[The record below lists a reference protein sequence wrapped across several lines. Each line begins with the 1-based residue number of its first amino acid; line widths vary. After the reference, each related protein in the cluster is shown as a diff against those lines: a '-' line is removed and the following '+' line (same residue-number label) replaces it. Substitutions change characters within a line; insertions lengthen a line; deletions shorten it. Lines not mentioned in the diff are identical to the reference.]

1 MASLF
6 QHLRVLLWKNW
17 LSVKRQPLWSL
28 TLVTWPAITFIL
40 VAIIRLSF
48 PPEAQPNCYLAPRNL
63 PSAGFFPFLQTVLC
77 NSDAVCK
84 ATPYTPED
92 LLPKLNGLSPIRRK
106 RRRSVN
112 VERGGHLS
120 PQSADATKSRNGSLE
135 LMDAIASLKS
145 STENMSPS
153 SHNRTHLFR
162 NILSRG
168 EMPTHQSTVANL
180 KSGICE
186 VLSAYASSQKPLWEA
201 LGANVYQTF
210 CFTELSL
217 LESFFQEFRSRI
229 VKLQEDP
236 QYQVTFVRETVS
248 FLSLLSELQNET
260 SVWRLLLLAPD
271 ITRDVIRVK
280 GMVAALRETSRTFI
294 DPERDFLSDASES
307 GLQALKDM
315 ITRLLHSLNCTEPD
329 ENSSE
334 ITALCELSRHW
345 NSHHPS
351 LVQMK
356 EMVSKIISPD
366 SATAD
371 FKMGNLSKD
380 LETIRKSLDLFKD
393 FQEGS
398 STAELKNLKPLN
410 LFDNKT
416 ILRLTDILS
425 LQMRDDQHHKRR
437 DLTSL
442 LQQTAFNT
450 SSIFQLMTP
459 LKEIQNIYD
468 LTRNILDLVF
478 LSKTDFKATKLW
490 QTLKMITSHK
500 FIYMPEKVR
509 RYLTALQELPSLF
522 ANSLLKPTTMENFPE
537 KVLALQKIYDIVANV
552 NASHNY
558 LLISSLTNLMQK
570 IQNSINAYQWN
581 EFNTYWQISEK
592 LRSAKWNDTDIIAYG
607 QVLDILHKNLYIH
620 RNGSGLLFNKVLEQ
634 LTAFANHLL
643 EDYSGDNVGGANIS
657 VVLDTIVKTLH
668 VLEDL
673 EEKYISAF
681 ITTNPL
687 MNADAHNETIQRLIE
702 IFREGVDILSDPR
715 LLEASVIKRMDNLFR
730 FSRLSDLQD
739 FPRTPVRPDAS
750 LVEGKVLEL
759 WYFTLSPFVRED
771 SLDNGRL
778 LNCTVK
784 DFHHIAIEVLFR
796 NTTFSEA
803 VAESDC
809 RFLFTSTDT
818 VVNNQTLTEVFQL
831 LLRNLK
837 SLPTLAVLQKSKY
850 FPDEF
855 QCFVKSLE
863 LSSRFLSQLDTF
875 LNYQNPWI
883 QKMHK
888 SLTSISSKLSQSN
901 LTCQIPLFGKMAVIN
916 ESSAFHILVPFV
928 TNYTE
933 TYSQRLSASQS
944 TQERVLA
951 SFMSLLNE
959 PDRNAS
965 IARII
970 ENMGGAVSHPQWK
983 NLSAVL
989 SKVAK
994 VLNTTQNVTD
1004 VHLLEIIR
1012 EALILVSTALSPN
1025 WAETY
1030 PFFEILNWGMNAS
1043 NFEDMLES
1051 LKWFSVTSKT
1061 DYRTYLEKYFHT
1073 WSPYVD
1079 VLAQSLFRLSPQW
1092 KDTKKGLYLT
1102 KLIWNNLFLNETGF
1116 NLAGIWETV
1125 KKVVSHAISLFSV
1138 DPRHDLRSTQ
1148 EASLHISNFLRKSIA
1163 TKNILWQILS
1173 VPNAYNV
1180 TANVRMNKNYP
1191 FVVHLSEIMQR
1202 IQNTTKKPWWD
1213 ELRNLEHK
1221 LLRSLK
1227 PNSSNPDAYRH
1238 FSKILRKHLITQYNV
1253 SGLHFSLDLFTSL
1266 LWKGAEE
1273 NLQNNSISEALNTVL
1288 RSLSFEENSEH
1299 QFDISQLEALV
1310 NESNKNLQRIADTL
1324 KRGMIILSDS
1334 RLEEATHKERIA
1346 ALYTFSR
1353 FLFPREFNQSLLGQ
1367 GASSE
1372 AKIMDIL
1379 HLSLSP
1385 FLDMRSRSGKPQNCS
1400 AQHVIHSILQI
1411 LRKNAILHESFKQSD
1426 CEILFTS
1433 RDFENRTKPNQT
1445 LTELFRLTI
1454 RNLKLSPESA
1464 KLYQNED
1471 ISSTLL
1477 CIIRS
1482 LQFSSGMLSK
1492 MDILFNFKNPWI
1504 QQTSRSLAAISNAL
1518 PTNNS
1523 TCLIPILDGTD
1534 DAVNYYPL
1542 NMVSSFLIR
1551 ALLAHGTDIHA
1562 RDFTDWLVGWN
1573 NMSEFLSALEDNVH
1587 QYSAMNEAL
1596 EMAKDVPSRF
1606 GVDSLSQIWN
1616 LVSKWNLTE
1625 MEDARHGLKWMERV
1639 LVRNESSPILV
1650 SSIYVLQKA
1659 MLSDLL
1665 EKLKRDQD
1673 PNFHANKP
1681 NMEYVFK
1688 HIAYRF
1694 ATVTE
1699 MLFNENLLQNESGK
1713 TSSPSTLIAQFLFSE
1728 FENTFFKML
1737 PNNGYRSYLLC
1748 LVNMTDGL
1756 NMEFS
1761 EDVPLNTEQL
1771 EKILFAHHDSYKK
1784 YSSVPEIL
1792 TFRLSRLQNVTS
1804 ALCDSERLQAA
1815 QQSCQLPK
1823 VSFGDLCRQSR
1834 FHRKLLHGIAL
1845 NDQLVSS
1852 LIRHRGLPRELREML
1867 LGDPT
1872 KLQQE
1877 IHWFR
1882 ENVPQLHYIQDI
1894 PQYVASVNSIV
1905 NHTKIAAHSK
1915 KQDMIID
1922 LFRNVGRL
1930 KEDLRTVVGMSE
1942 ESRDALLE
1950 MPLPE
1955 NRTELLFEML
1965 QLESCRNGG
1974 ADAKLEIVAKDFCNL
1989 SLPERVHKSYLL
2001 GITLLRYLDVYNF
2014 MYKMLFP
2021 KELQSSLDKV
2031 FGLLQELDHF
2041 KNRVESD
2048 VQPLLDAIHSLKKLR
2063 QSRNAPLSKALSK
2076 ASSLTMDRRTFK
2088 TISKSLCNQEITP
2101 LFFESLLPDF
2111 EEQNVHHSST
2121 QDEGLKHIMEKYG
2134 IPQDST
2140 PFCLS
2145 FYLDLVRTPTGA
2157 LIWSFLKPM
2166 LLGKILYTPDTPET
2180 RAIMGKSNS
2189 TLKLMGD
2196 LAHRSQEWLENSP
2209 LIMNSLTTLNQTIP
2223 LLKNTLRNPFVQVF
2237 IKLMVKLDAIDILT
2251 QINRLDDIRLE
2262 LQNNADIIS
2271 QLDTLSELMTNVSS
2285 CVLFDRIKPAR
2296 SVDELETMAKQLFLK
2311 NELFASIIFRLPSDY
2326 TERNGTN
2333 RRNLSLPPL
2342 VNYTI
2347 RMSSKISQTTKR
2359 IREKIWTVG
2368 PHNSA
2373 SQSQIYSRAF
2383 VYVQDSLER
2392 AIIELQTGKRLE
2404 DLAVQVQGTPYPCYS
2419 KDMFL
2424 TSVTYSLPFTLMAAW
2439 VLFIAAFVKKL
2450 VQEKDLRLY
2459 EYMKMMGVNSSS
2471 HFFAWFVECASF
2483 LLITVTFLILI
2494 LKVGNILPQSN
2505 VVILFLYLTNYSF
2518 SIIAMCY
2525 LISVFFNN
2533 TNIAALVGSL
2543 VYILT
2548 FFPFIV
2554 LLVVENHVSFSVKS
2568 LLSLLSP
2575 TAFSYASQ
2583 YIARYEEQ
2591 GVGLQWHNVYKSPMT
2606 GDNTNF
2612 GWMCWLILIDSF
2624 IYFILGWY
2632 IRNVFPGK
2640 YGMAAPWYF
2649 PLLPSYWAERYG
2661 YIPLWDGKSGGL
2673 PFASFFWRKEPV
2685 FPEKM
2690 YVQSALPSN
2699 LEPQLTNLPVGVSLH
2714 GITKFYGSKAAVQNL
2729 NLKFYEGN
2737 ITSLLGHNGAGKTTT
2752 ISILTGLFPASS
2764 GTIFV
2769 YGKDIRTDQ
2778 DTIRKDMGICMQH
2791 NVLFSYLTTKEHLL
2805 LYGNI
2810 KVPHWSKQELLEE
2823 VDRTLKE
2830 TGLYNHRHKLAGSLS
2845 GGMKRKLSIS
2855 IALLGGSRVV
2865 ILDEP
2870 TTGVDPCSRRGIWEI
2885 ISKNRKGR
2893 TIILSTHHLDEAE
2906 VLSDRIVFLENGGL
2920 KCCGSPFYL
2929 KETFGSGYHLT
2940 LTKKKSPAFNLA
2952 EECDTSAVTA
2962 MIQSHLPAAYL
2973 KEDIGGELVYVLP
2986 PFNSRVSPAY
2996 QSLLKSLDN
3005 GGASDLQ
3012 IGCYGISDSTVEE
3025 VFLNLTK
3032 DLSKGEQADS
3042 ELPQEVPASCPL
3054 ENDEMSVNSDTF
3066 TERDDQALV
3075 KSKKRN
3081 NFCVLLRK
3089 ATALFVKR
3097 FHHTRRNVKGFIAQ
3111 VILPVL
3117 FVTAAMGLGTLR
3129 TEVAEYPALHLS
3141 PSLYGDS
3148 GQADFFGNYNKS
3160 TEPLV
3165 ASLLA
3170 FPGVDNTCLNRSN
3183 PGCFKEKV
3191 PGEWLSS
3198 GNQSA
3203 QYFACNCTD
3212 IKQTCPQV
3220 DFTPPHKRTFSSRTI
3235 YNLTGHDVEAY
3246 LLITAK
3252 EFVQKRYGG
3261 WSFGMPL
3268 TSDLQ
3273 FDINPVPA
3281 NRTLTKV
3288 WYNPE
3293 GYHSLPAYLNSLNN
3307 FILRA
3312 NLPKEKSSNYGIS
3325 VVAHPYPGGESQEQL
3340 MLSSLLD
3347 IIVSMSVLIGYSI
3360 TTASFVL
3367 YVVKEHQNKAKQLQ
3381 HISGLGV
3388 TTYWVTNFIYDLTY
3402 FMVPVALSIGV
3413 ISAFQIPAFYNDSNL
3428 LAVFLL
3434 LFLFGYATFS
3444 WMYLLAGIF
3453 KETGM
3458 AFIVYVCI
3466 NLFFGINT
3474 IITQSVVFLLSQEK
3488 ATDQGLHNLAE
3499 TLRHVFLMFPQ
3510 FCFGNGLIELSQHQA
3525 LMGFLKAYG
3534 VVYPDKTFELDRISC
3549 KLLGL
3554 FLQGTLFFSIRL
3566 VVDDGTIQKVWYKI
3580 LEFLYDQM
3588 HGKLPLQLE
3597 AAEEEEDKDVLT
3609 ESERVAAGRTDY
3621 DMLQLQNLTKIYHL
3635 PHRRIVAVRNVSI
3648 GIPAGECFGL
3658 LGVNGAG
3665 KTTIFK
3671 MLTGDIG
3678 PSHGRLLVRDE
3689 NGFLTD
3695 VDKAHWSLFGYCPQE
3710 DALDDLLTVEEHMY
3724 YYARLLGIPE
3734 KHIKGIVLQLLY
3746 RLNLVP
3752 YRQRITS
3759 MCSYGTNRKLST
3771 ALALLGR
3778 PSILLL
3784 DEPSSGM
3791 DPNAKRHLW
3800 KIISEEVQN
3809 QCSVVL
3815 TSHSMEE
3822 CEALCTRLAIMVN
3835 GSFQCLGSLQHIK
3848 SRFGKGF
3855 TVKMHLNNG
3864 AESSIEKLT
3873 QFMQSNFPNTHL
3885 KDHQLNMV
3893 EYHVLV
3899 SAGGV
3904 ANIFQLLEASKAVF
3918 KIRHFSV
3925 SQTTLEEVFINFARH
3940 QTSPDAPEGTSEHSN
3955 PDSGGSPMA
3964 PLF

>member
-17 LSVKRQPLWSL
+17 LSVRRQPLWSL
-28 TLVTWPAITFIL
+28 TLIAWPAITFIL

-84 ATPYTPED
+84 ASPYTPED

-106 RRRSVN
+106 RRRAAN
-112 VERGGHLS
+112 PERGSNLPS
-120 PQSADATKSRNGSLE
+120 QRADATKSRNVSLE
-135 LMDAIASLKS
+135 LIDSIASLKS
-145 STENMSPS
+145 AMENIPS
-153 SHNRTHLFR
+153 SSHGRTPWLGK
-162 NILSRG
+162 ILSPG
-168 EMPTHQSTVANL
+168 EMPVQTSTVANL
-180 KSGICE
+180 KAGICD
-186 VLSAYASSQKPLWEA
+186 VLSASASSQNPLWEA
-201 LGANVYQTF
+201 MGANVYQTF

-217 LESFFQEFRSRI
+217 VESFFREFRSQI
-229 VKLQEDP
+229 SKLQDDP

-248 FLSLLSELQNET
+248 FLSLLSQLQNET

-271 ITRDVIRVK
+271 ITRGVIRVK
-280 GMVAALRETSRTFI
+280 GMVAALQNTS
-294 DPERDFLSDASES
+294 
-307 GLQALKDM
+307 
-315 ITRLLHSLNCTEPD
+315 
-329 ENSSE
+329 
-334 ITALCELSRHW
+334 
-345 NSHHPS
+345 
-351 LVQMK
+351 
-356 EMVSKIISPD
+356 SKIISPEF
-366 SATAD
+366 AGAD
-371 FKMGNLSKD
+371 FKMENMSKD
-380 LETIRKSLDLFKD
+380 LEAIKKSLHLFKD
-393 FQEGS
+393 LQEGD
-398 STAELKNLKPLN
+398 STTELKNLKSFD

-416 ILRLTDILS
+416 MLRLIEILS
-425 LQMRDDQHHKRR
+425 WQSRGEKHNALR
-437 DLTSL
+437 DLLSNEDFYEGYNFTSL
-442 LQQTAFNT
+442 LLQTGFNR
-450 SSIFQLMTP
+450 SSLFQMMTH
-459 LKEIQNIYD
+459 LKEIQNIYN
-468 LTRNILDLVF
+468 LTRNIWDLVF
-478 LSKTDFKATKLW
+478 SNKTNFKATKLW
-490 QTLKMITSHK
+490 QTMKMITSHK
-500 FIYMPEKVR
+500 FLYMPEKVK
-509 RYLTALQELPSLF
+509 RYLTAVQEVPSLF
-522 ANSLLKPTTMENFPE
+522 ANSVLKPTTIENFPE
-537 KVLALQKIYDIVANV
+537 KILALQKIFDIVANV
-552 NASHNY
+552 NASHGY
-558 LLISSLTNLMQK
+558 LLISSLTDMMQK
-570 IQNSINAYQWN
+570 IQNSIDAYQWN
-581 EFNTYWQISEK
+581 ELNTYWHIGEK
-592 LRSAKWNDTDIIAYG
+592 LRAAKWNNTDIVAYG
-607 QVLDILHKNLYIH
+607 QFLDILHKSLYIH
-620 RNGSGLLFNKVLEQ
+620 RDGSALFNEGLEQ
-634 LTAFANHLL
+634 LTALANRLL
-643 EDYSGDNVGGANIS
+643 EDYGVEGVDEGNIS

-673 EEKYISAF
+673 EEKYTSEL
-681 ITTNPL
+681 ITMNPL
-687 MNADAHNETIQRLIE
+687 VNADGDNETIQRLFE
-702 IFREGVDILSDPR
+702 IFKEGVDILSDPR
-715 LLEASVIKRMDNLFR
+715 LLEASSIKKMDNLFS
-730 FSRLSDLQD
+730 FSRLLNLQD
-739 FPRTPVRPDAS
+739 VYRTPGRHNAS
-750 LVEGKVLEL
+750 AEGEVLEL
-759 WYFTLSPFVRED
+759 WYLTLSPFVGED
-771 SLDNGRL
+771 IQDNERL

-784 DFHHIAIEVLFR
+784 DLHRITVEVLFR
-796 NTTFSEA
+796 DTTLNEA
-803 VAESDC
+803 LAESDC
-809 RFLFTSTDT
+809 RFLFTSMNTENRT
-818 VVNNQTLTEVFQL
+818 GINNQTFTDVFQL
-831 LLRNLK
+831 VLQNLK
-837 SLPTLAVLQKSKY
+837 SLPTLAALQKSKY
-850 FPDEF
+850 FSDEF

-863 LSSRFLSQLDTF
+863 LSSEFLSKLDTF
-875 LNYQNPWI
+875 NDYKHPWI

-888 SLTSISSKLSQSN
+888 SLTTVSSKLFQSN
-901 LTCQIPLFGKMAVIN
+901 QSCQMPSFGNMAVVN
-916 ESSAFHILVPFV
+916 KSLAFQFLIPFV
-928 TNYTE
+928 MNDTE
-933 TYSQRLSASQS
+933 TYSQHLSVSPSIREQA
-944 TQERVLA
+944 LA
-951 SFMSLLNE
+951 FFMSLLNE
-959 PDRNAS
+959 SDKNTS
-965 IARII
+965 MSKML
-970 ENMGGAVSHPQWK
+970 ENWGKAVSHPQWK

-989 SKVAK
+989 SKAANI
-994 VLNTTQNVTD
+994 LNTTQKVTD
-1004 VHLLEIIR
+1004 VPLLESIR
-1012 EALILVSTALSPN
+1012 KALMLVGTGLPPN
-1025 WAETY
+1025 SADTHRI
-1030 PFFEILNWGMNAS
+1030 FEILNRGVNAS
-1043 NFEDMLES
+1043 YFEDMLNS
-1051 LKWFSVTSKT
+1051 LKLSNITSET
-1061 DYRTYLEKYFHT
+1061 DYRTYLERHFNT
-1073 WSPYVD
+1073 WSPNAL
-1079 VLAQSLFRLSPQW
+1079 VLAQRLFYLNPQW
-1092 KDTKKGLYLT
+1092 EDTKKALNLT
-1102 KLIWNNLFLNETGF
+1102 RMIWNKLFLNETSF
-1116 NLAGIWETV
+1116 NLAVIWETV
-1125 KKVVSHAISLFSV
+1125 KKVMSDTISLSPT
-1138 DPRHDLRSTQ
+1138 DTRHDLHSTQ
-1148 EASLHISNFLRKSIA
+1148 KASLLLSNFMLKSNA
-1163 TKNILWQILS
+1163 TKNILEQILS
-1173 VPNAYNV
+1173 LQHVYNF
-1180 TANVRMNKNYP
+1180 TANVDMNKNYP

-1202 IQNTTKKPWWD
+1202 IQSMINKLWWD
-1213 ELRNLEHK
+1213 ELSDLERK
-1221 LLRSLK
+1221 LKSMKL
-1227 PNSSNPDAYRH
+1227 NSSVPDADRH
-1238 FSKILRKHLITQYNV
+1238 FLKILHNHLFTQHNA
-1253 SGLHFSLDLFTSL
+1253 SDLHSRLELFTSL
-1266 LWKGAEE
+1266 LSHVS
-1273 NLQNNSISEALNTVL
+1273 NLQNKNISEALTTVL
-1288 RSLSFEENSEH
+1288 GNLFFQENFEHRFN
-1299 QFDISQLEALV
+1299 ISQLETLM
-1310 NESNKNLQRIADTL
+1310 NESNKTLQTIYDTW
-1324 KRGMIILSDS
+1324 KRGTIMLSDS
-1334 RLEEATHKERIA
+1334 KLEEATDKERIA
-1346 ALYTFSR
+1346 ALYDFSH
-1353 FLFPREFNQSLLGQ
+1353 FLFQREFNQSLLGPRD
-1367 GASSE
+1367 SSE
-1372 AKIMDIL
+1372 AKVVDIL

-1385 FLDMRSRSGKPQNCS
+1385 FLDMRNHSGKLKSCT
-1400 AQHVIHSILQI
+1400 AKDVIHIILQM
-1411 LRKNAILHESFKQSD
+1411 LLKNATLHESFKQSH
-1426 CEILFTS
+1426 CEALFTS
-1433 RDFENRTKPNQT
+1433 RNSENRTKPNQT
-1445 LTELFRLTI
+1445 LTEAFNFSI

-1464 KLYQNED
+1464 NLYKSRD

-1477 CIIRS
+1477 CVIRS
-1482 LQFSSGMLSK
+1482 LQFSSGLLSK
-1492 MDILFNFKNPWI
+1492 MDILFNSKNPWI
-1504 QQTSRSLAAISNAL
+1504 QQTYKSLAAIVKAA
-1518 PTNNS
+1518 PQNNS
-1523 TCLIPILDGTD
+1523 ACLIPVLDGMND
-1534 DAVNYYPL
+1534 VVNYYPL
-1542 NMVSSFLIR
+1542 NIVSSFL
-1551 ALLAHGTDIHA
+1551 ANGTDFHSQN
-1562 RDFTDWLVGWN
+1562 FTDRLVDGN
-1573 NMSEFLSALEDNVH
+1573 TLSLFFKFLEDNVH
-1587 QYSAMNEAL
+1587 QSADMNESL
-1596 EMAKDVPSRF
+1596 QMADDVSSLSGANRF
-1606 GVDSLSQIWN
+1606 SQIWN

-1625 MEDARHGLKWMERV
+1625 MEYAKHGMKWMDRDLTHSV
-1639 LVRNESSPILV
+1639 LNPAILEA
-1650 SSIYVLQKA
+1650 SIYSLKNVMFSSLLKKLQT
-1659 MLSDLL
+1659 DH
-1665 EKLKRDQD
+1665 D
-1673 PNFHANKP
+1673 PNFHSNRP
-1681 NMEYVFK
+1681 NMEYVFE
-1688 HIAYRF
+1688 HITYPF
-1694 ATVTE
+1694 VMITE
-1699 MLFNENLLQNESGK
+1699 MLLQKTLLQNELGK
-1713 TSSPSTLIAQFLFSE
+1713 TSSPNKLIAQFLFSE
-1728 FENTFFKML
+1728 FENMFLKML
-1737 PNNGYRSYLLC
+1737 PDNGFRSHMLC
-1748 LVNMTDGL
+1748 LINMTENLDGEL
-1756 NMEFS
+1756 S
-1761 EDVPLNTEQL
+1761 EDAAVPLNTEPLKQ
-1771 EKILFAHHDSYKK
+1771 ILSAHPDIYKEH
-1784 YSSVPEIL
+1784 SSIPEIL
-1792 TFRLSRLQNVTS
+1792 MFRLSRLQNLTL
-1804 ALCDSERLQAA
+1804 ALCDPEQLRAA
-1815 QQSCQLPK
+1815 QQACQLPV
-1823 VSFGDLCRQSR
+1823 VSFEDTCKQSEL
-1834 FHRKLLHGIAL
+1834 HTKLLHGVTLGDHLVTSLL
-1845 NDQLVSS
+1845 NRRSVP
-1852 LIRHRGLPRELREML
+1852 GELREIL
-1867 LGDPT
+1867 IGDPS

-1877 IHWFR
+1877 INWFR
-1882 ENVPQLHYIQDI
+1882 ENVPQFHYIRDI

-1905 NHTKIAAHSK
+1905 NHTKNAAHSE
-1915 KQDMIID
+1915 KQDTMID
-1922 LFRNVGRL
+1922 LFRNVDYL
-1930 KEDLRTVVGMSE
+1930 KEDLRNVVGMST
-1942 ESRDALLE
+1942 ESVDALLE

-1955 NRTELLFEML
+1955 NRTELFFQML
-1965 QLESCRNGG
+1965 QLESCQYGG
-1974 ADAKLEIVAKDFCNL
+1974 ADAKLEIVAKEFCNL
-1989 SLPERVHKSYLL
+1989 PLTERVHKSYVL
-2001 GITLLRYLDVYNF
+2001 GVTLLHYLDVYNF

-2031 FGLLQELDHF
+2031 FGLLQDLDHF

-2048 VQPLLDAIHSLKKLR
+2048 VRPLLDAINSLKKLR
-2063 QSRNAPLSKALSK
+2063 QSRNAPLSKALFK
-2076 ASSLTMDRRTFK
+2076 AGNLTMNTGSFQ
-2088 TISKSLCNQEITP
+2088 TISKTLCNQEVTP

-2111 EEQNVHHSST
+2111 EEQNIHHSSSV
-2121 QDEGLKHIMEKYG
+2121 QDEGVKHTMKKYG

-2189 TLKLMGD
+2189 TLKLMAD
-2196 LAHRSQEWLENSP
+2196 IARKSQEWLDNSP
-2209 LIMNSLTTLNQTIP
+2209 LLMNSLSTLDQTIP
-2223 LLKNTLRNPFVQVF
+2223 VLKTTLRNPFVQVF
-2237 IKLMVKLDAIDILT
+2237 IKLMVRLDAVDLLD

-2262 LQNNADIIS
+2262 LQNNADIIN
-2271 QLDTLSELMTNVSS
+2271 QLDTLSRLTVNVSS
-2285 CVLFDRIKPAR
+2285 CVLFDRIKPEK
-2296 SVDELETMAKQLFLK
+2296 SVDELETAAKELFLK
-2311 NELFASIIFRLPSDY
+2311 NELFASIIFKLPSD
-2326 TERNGTN
+2326 NGKGN
-2333 RRNLSLPPL
+2333 RTDPGRLSLPPL

-2347 RMSSKISQTTKR
+2347 RMSSKIAQTTKR

-2383 VYVQDSLER
+2383 VYIQDSLER
-2392 AIIELQTGKRLE
+2392 AIIELQTGKRAE
-2404 DLAVQVQGTPYPCYS
+2404 DIAVQVQATPYPCYS

-2471 HFFAWFVECASF
+2471 HFFAWFLECASF

-2505 VVILFLYLTNYSF
+2505 VAILFLYLTDYSF

-2591 GVGLQWHNVYKSPMT
+2591 GVGLQWDNVYKSPMT

-2649 PLLPSYWAERYG
+2649 PLLPSYWVEQYS
-2661 YIPLWDGKSGGL
+2661 YIPLWDGKTKGL
-2673 PFASFFWRKEPV
+2673 QFTSFFWRKEPA

-2690 YVQSALPSN
+2690 FVQSALPSN
-2699 LEPQLTNLPVGVSLH
+2699 LEAEPTNLTVGVSLH
-2714 GITKFYGSKAAVQNL
+2714 GITKVYGSKAAIQNL
-2729 NLKFYEGN
+2729 NLNFYEGN

-2778 DTIRKDMGICMQH
+2778 DIIRKDMGICMQH
-2791 NVLFSYLTTKEHLL
+2791 NVLFSYLTTKEHLQ
-2805 LYGNI
+2805 LYGYI
-2810 KVPHWSKQELLEE
+2810 KVPHWSKQELQEE
-2823 VDRTLKE
+2823 VERTLKD
-2830 TGLYNHRHKLAGSLS
+2830 TGLYLHRHKLVGSLS

-2906 VLSDRIVFLENGGL
+2906 VLSDRIAFLENGGL

-2929 KETFGSGYHLT
+2929 KETYGSGYHLT
-2940 LTKKKSPAFNLA
+2940 LTKKKSSAFSLA
-2952 EECDTSAVTA
+2952 GECDTSVVTA

-2986 PFNSRVSPAY
+2986 PFNSRVSSAY
-2996 QSLLKSLDN
+2996 QSLLKSLDS
-3005 GGASDLQ
+3005 GASDLH

-3032 DLSKGEQADS
+3032 DLSEGEQEDP
-3042 ELPQEVPASCPL
+3042 ELPREEPGCAL
-3054 ENDEMSVNSDTF
+3054 ENDEMSMNSDNF

-3075 KSKKRN
+3075 KSKKPSHFR
-3081 NFCVLLRK
+3081 LSLRK
-3089 ATALFVKR
+3089 AAALFVKR

-3148 GQADFFGNYNKS
+3148 GQADFFGNYNES
-3160 TEPLV
+3160 TGPLV
-3165 ASLLA
+3165 AALLA

-3183 PGCFKEKV
+3183 PGCFKEDV
-3191 PGEWLSS
+3191 PGEWLSG

-3203 QYFACNCTD
+3203 QYSTCNCTENQQ
-3212 IKQTCPQV
+3212 ICPKV
-3220 DFTPPHKRTFSSRTI
+3220 DFSPPHKRTFSSRTV

-3252 EFVQKRYGG
+3252 DFVQKRYGG

-3293 GYHSLPAYLNSLNN
+3293 GYHSLPAFLNSLNN

-3312 NLPKEKSSNYGIS
+3312 NLPKEKSSTYGIA
-3325 VVAHPYPGGESQEQL
+3325 VVAHPYPGGESQEQV

-3388 TTYWVTNFIYDLTY
+3388 TSYWVTNFIYDLVY
-3402 FMVPVALSIGV
+3402 FMVPIALSIGV
-3413 ISAFQIPAFYNDSNL
+3413 ISAFQIPAFFNDNNL

-3474 IITQSVVFLLSQEK
+3474 IITHSVVFLLSQEK
-3488 ATDQGLHNLAE
+3488 ATDQGLHDLAE

-3534 VVYPDKTFELDRISC
+3534 VVYPDKTFELDRISS

-3566 VVDDGTIQKVWYKI
+3566 LVDDGTIQKVWYKI
-3580 LEFLYDQM
+3580 LEFFYDKA
-3588 HGKLPLQLE
+3588 HGKLPLQPE
-3597 AAEEEEDKDVLT
+3597 GAEEEEDKDVLA
-3609 ESERVAAGRTDY
+3609 ESERVAAGRADC

-3689 NGFLTD
+3689 YGSLNE
-3695 VDKAHWSLFGYCPQE
+3695 VDDAHWSLFGYCPQE

-3724 YYARLLGIPE
+3724 YYARLHGIPE
-3734 KHIKGIVLQLLY
+3734 KQIKGIVLQLLY
-3746 RLNLVP
+3746 RLNLMT
-3752 YRQRITS
+3752 YRERITS

-3771 ALALLGR
+3771 ALALLGK
-3778 PSILLL
+3778 PSVLLL

-3809 QCSVVL
+3809 QCSVIL

-3835 GSFQCLGSLQHIK
+3835 GRFRCLGSLQHIK

-3864 AESSIEKLT
+3864 AASIEKLT
-3873 QFMQSNFPNTHL
+3873 QFMQSSFPNTHL
-3885 KDHQLNMV
+3885 KDHQLNMA
-3893 EYHVLV
+3893 EYHIPG

-3904 ANIFQLLEASKAVF
+3904 ANIFQLLEANKSVF

-3925 SQTTLEEVFINFARH
+3925 SQTTLEEVFINFAKH
-3940 QTSPDAPEGTSEHSN
+3940 QTGADILEENSDHS
-3955 PDSGGSPMA
+3955 DSSSQDTNIA

>member
-17 LSVKRQPLWSL
+17 LSVRRQPLWSL
-28 TLVTWPAITFIL
+28 TLVSWPAITFIL

-63 PSAGFFPFLQTVLC
+63 PSAGFFPFLQTLLC

-92 LLPKLNGLSPIRRK
+92 LLPKLSGLSPIHRK

-112 VERGGHLS
+112 VESNSNPSSQR
-120 PQSADATKSRNGSLE
+120 ADVTKNRNGSME
-135 LMDAIASLKS
+135 LMDSITNLKS
-145 STENMSPS
+145 SIQNISSS

-162 NILSRG
+162 NILRLG
-168 EMPTHQSTVANL
+168 EMSVQETTVANL
-180 KSGICE
+180 KAGICD
-186 VLSAYASSQKPLWEA
+186 VLSAYASQNPLWEA
-201 LGANVYQTF
+201 MGANVYQTF

-217 LESFFQEFRSRI
+217 VESFFQEFRNQVS
-229 VKLQEDP
+229 KLQGDP
-236 QYQVTFVRETVS
+236 QYQVAFVRETVS
-248 FLSLLSELQNET
+248 FLSLLSELQNEP
-260 SVWRLLLLAPD
+260 SVWRLLMLAPD
-271 ITRDVIRVK
+271 ITQGVIQVK
-280 GMVAALRETSRTFI
+280 EMVAALQNMSRTFI
-294 DPERDFLSDASES
+294 DPETDFLSDASDS
-307 GLQALKDM
+307 GLPSLQD
-315 ITRLLHSLNCTEPD
+315 TVTGLLHSLNCTEQD
-329 ENSSE
+329 ENNSE
-334 ITALCELSRHW
+334 TADLCELFRHW
-345 NSHHPS
+345 DGNYT
-351 LVQMK
+351 LLAQMK
-356 EMVSKIISPD
+356 DVVSKMMSPG
-366 SATAD
+366 SASAN
-371 FKMGNLSKD
+371 FKLGNLSTD
-380 LETIRKSLDLFKD
+380 SEALRKSLHFFKD
-393 FQEGS
+393 LPKGNS
-398 STAELKNLKPLN
+398 ITELKNLN
-410 LFDNKT
+410 LLSLLDHKT
-416 ILRLTDILS
+416 VLRLTEIFS
-425 LQMRDDQHHKRR
+425 KQMRDDQPNELREFFLQKGIFEGLS
-437 DLTSL
+437 LTSL
-442 LQQTAFNT
+442 LHQAGFKT
-450 SSIFQLMTP
+450 SPLFQMMADWT
-459 LKEIQNIYD
+459 EIQNLYN
-468 LTRNILDLVF
+468 LTRNIWDLVF
-478 LSKTDFKATKLW
+478 LNQTTFKTTKLW
-490 QTLKMITSHK
+490 QAMKMITSHK

-509 RYLTALQELPSLF
+509 RYLTAMQEVPSLV

-537 KVLALQKIYDIVANV
+537 KILVLQKIFDIVANV
-552 NASHNY
+552 TESHNY
-558 LLISSLTNLMQK
+558 LLISSLTDLMQL

-581 EFNTYWQISEK
+581 EFNTYWHIAEK
-592 LRSAKWNDTDIIAYG
+592 LRSERWNETDIIAYE
-607 QVLDILHKNLYIH
+607 QVLDILHKNLYVH
-620 RNGSGLLFNKVLEQ
+620 RNDSGLLFNKVLEQ
-634 LTAFANHLL
+634 LTMFVSHFL
-643 EDYSGDNVGGANIS
+643 EDSSGDSTEGRNIS
-657 VVLDTIVKTLH
+657 MVLDTVVKTLH

-673 EEKYISAF
+673 EEKYISAL

-687 MNADAHNETIQRLIE
+687 MDADAHNETVQRLFE
-702 IFREGVDILSDPR
+702 LFREGVDLLSDPR
-715 LLEASVIKRMDNLFR
+715 LLEASSIKKMDNLFR
-730 FSRLSDLQD
+730 FSRLLDLED
-739 FPRTPVRPDAS
+739 LNRAPLRHDES
-750 LVEGKVLEL
+750 VEGEVLEL
-759 WYFTLSPFVRED
+759 WYLTLSPFIRED
-771 SLDNGRL
+771 AWDNERL
-778 LNCTVK
+778 PNCTLE
-784 DFHHIAIEVLFR
+784 DFHRLAVEVLFSD
-796 NTTFSEA
+796 TTLNEA
-803 VAESDC
+803 LAGSDC
-809 RFLFTSTDT
+809 RFLFTSMNMD
-818 VVNNQTLTEVFQL
+818 NNQTFAEVFQRV
-831 LLRNLK
+831 LRNLR
-837 SLPTLAVLQKSKY
+837 SLPAFAALQKSQD
-850 FPDEF
+850 FPDGF

-863 LSSRFLSQLDTF
+863 LASGFLSKVDAF
-875 LNYQNPWI
+875 IERKNPWI
-883 QKMHK
+883 HKMHK
-888 SLTSISSKLSQSN
+888 SLTSISSKLPPSN
-901 LTCQIPLFGKMAVIN
+901 LTCQMPLLGKTAVLN
-916 ESSAFHILVPFV
+916 ESSAFHILIPFV
-928 TNYTE
+928 MNDTGS
-933 TYSQRLSASQS
+933 YSQHLSVHQPIR
-944 TQERVLA
+944 ELA
-951 SFMSLLNE
+951 LATFLSLLNE
-959 PDRNAS
+959 PDKYTS
-965 IARII
+965 ISKRL
-970 ENMGGAVSHPQWK
+970 ENRGEAVSHPEWK
-983 NLSAVL
+983 NLSAAL
-989 SKVAK
+989 SKVADM
-994 VLNTTQNVTD
+994 LNTTQNVTD
-1004 VHLLEIIR
+1004 VPLLEKIR
-1012 EALILVSTALSPN
+1012 KALIFIHTAMPPN
-1025 WAETY
+1025 SSET
-1030 PFFEILNWGMNAS
+1030 PPLFEILNWGVNAS
-1043 NFEDMLES
+1043 YFEDVLDA
-1051 LKWFSVTSKT
+1051 LKSFNVTSET
-1061 DYRTYLEKYFHT
+1061 DYRSYSERYFHI

-1079 VLAQSLFRLSPQW
+1079 VLAQSLFLLNPQW
-1092 KDTKKGLYLT
+1092 EDTKKALNVT
-1102 KLIWNNLFLNETGF
+1102 KVIWNNLFFNEARF
-1116 NLAGIWETV
+1116 SLAGLWEAVREVTPGA
-1125 KKVVSHAISLFSV
+1125 VSELSV
-1138 DPRHDLRSTQ
+1138 NARHDLRSIQ
-1148 EASLHISNFLRKSIA
+1148 EASLQVSNFLQKSIA
-1163 TKNILWQILS
+1163 TKNILGQILS
-1173 VPNAYNV
+1173 FWNVYNMA
-1180 TANVRMNKNYP
+1180 ANISMNKNYP
-1191 FVVHLSEIMQR
+1191 FTVPISEIMQR
-1202 IQNTTKKPWWD
+1202 IQNITNRSWWD
-1213 ELRNLEHK
+1213 ELSDLEQEQVRPTK
-1221 LLRSLK
+1221 A
-1227 PNSSNPDAYRH
+1227 NNSNPDAYRH
-1238 FSKILRKHLITQYNV
+1238 FLKILHNHLMAQPNV
-1253 SGLHFSLDLFTSL
+1253 SGPHFSLDLFTSL
-1266 LWKGAEE
+1266 LSPVLGEGAEE
-1273 NLQNNSISEALNTVL
+1273 NLRNNISEALSTVL
-1288 RSLSFEENSEH
+1288 RNLLFEGNFEH
-1299 QFDISQLEALV
+1299 RLDISQWGMLM
-1310 NESNKNLQRIADTL
+1310 NKSNQALQRISDTL

-1334 RLEEATHKERIA
+1334 QLGEATEKERIA
-1346 ALYTFSR
+1346 ALYSFSH
-1353 FLFPREFNQSLLGQ
+1353 FLFPGAFKQTLLGQ

-1372 AKIMDIL
+1372 AAVVDIL
-1379 HLSLSP
+1379 HLSLIP
-1385 FLDMRSRSGKPQNCS
+1385 FLDTRSPHGNCS
-1400 AQHVIHSILQI
+1400 TEDVLHIILQT
-1411 LRKNAILHESFKQSD
+1411 LLENATLDESFRQSD

-1433 RDFENRTKPNQT
+1433 RDLENRTKTNQT
-1445 LTELFRLTI
+1445 LAELFLFSIT
-1454 RNLKLSPESA
+1454 NLKMSLESA
-1464 KLYQNED
+1464 NLYGNDD

-1477 CIIRS
+1477 CLLRS
-1482 LQFSSGMLSK
+1482 LQFSSGVLSE
-1492 MDILFNFKNPWI
+1492 MDILLNFENPWI
-1504 QQTSRSLAAISNAL
+1504 QQTYKSLAAIPNAL
-1518 PTNNS
+1518 PSNNS
-1523 TCLIPILDGTD
+1523 TCLVPVLDGIND
-1534 DAVNYYPL
+1534 VVNYYPL
-1542 NMVSSFLIR
+1542 NILSPFLAR
-1551 ALLAHGTDIHA
+1551 GTGFHSQN
-1562 RDFTDWLVGWN
+1562 FTGWLVDWN
-1573 NMSEFLSALEDNVH
+1573 NLFVFFKLLEDGAQ
-1587 QYSAMNEAL
+1587 QYSALNEAL
-1596 EMAKDVPSRF
+1596 EVAEDAPNYS
-1606 GVDSLSQIWN
+1606 GVDSFSQIWN
-1616 LVSKWNLTE
+1616 LLSKWNRTE
-1625 MEDARHGLKWMERV
+1625 MEGAKHGWERMEGV
-1639 LVRNESSPILV
+1639 LTHNESSPIPEA
-1650 SSIYVLQKA
+1650 SIYILKKVT
-1659 MLSDLL
+1659 LL
-1665 EKLKRDQD
+1665 DSLKELKIDQD
-1673 PNFHANKP
+1673 PNVHANEP
-1681 NMEYVFK
+1681 NVEYVF
-1688 HIAYRF
+1688 
-1694 ATVTE
+1694 
-1699 MLFNENLLQNESGK
+1699 ENFLQNELGK
-1713 TSSPSTLIAQFLFSE
+1713 TASPGDLIAQFLFSV
-1728 FENTFFKML
+1728 FEDTFLKML
-1737 PNNGYRSYLLC
+1737 PNNNVQPYMLC
-1748 LVNMTDGL
+1748 LMNSTDGL
-1756 NMEFS
+1756 DS
-1761 EDVPLNTEQL
+1761 ELPEDGASPLNAEQP
-1771 EKILFAHHDSYKK
+1771 EKNVFAHHGTYKK
-1784 YSSVPEIL
+1784 SSSVPEIL
-1792 TFRLSRLQNVTS
+1792 MFRLSRLQNLTS
-1804 ALCDSERLQAA
+1804 ALCDAEQLQAA
-1815 QQSCQLPK
+1815 QQACQLPD
-1823 VSFGDLCRQSR
+1823 VSLAALCRQSQ
-1834 FHRKLLHGIAL
+1834 FHRELLHGIAL
-1845 NDQLVSS
+1845 SDQLVAS
-1852 LIRHRGLPRELREML
+1852 LGNHRLMPGKLREIL
-1867 LGDPT
+1867 IGDPS
-1872 KLQQE
+1872 KLLQE
-1877 IHWFR
+1877 INWFR
-1882 ENVPQLHYIQDI
+1882 ENVPQFHYIQDI

-1905 NHTKIAAHSK
+1905 NHTRSAVHSK
-1915 KQDMIID
+1915 EQDMIID
-1922 LFRNVGRL
+1922 LFRNVDHL
-1930 KEDLRTVVGMSE
+1930 KEDLRDVVGMSA
-1942 ESRDALLE
+1942 ESIDALLG

-1955 NRTELLFEML
+1955 NRTELLVEML
-1965 QLESCRNGG
+1965 QLESCQDGG
-1974 ADAKLEIVAKDFCNL
+1974 MDAKMEIVAKEFCH
-1989 SLPERVHKSYLL
+1989 LPLAKRVHKSYVL
-2001 GITLLRYLDVYNF
+2001 GITLLHYLDIYNF
-2014 MYKMLFP
+2014 MYKIFFP

-2031 FGLLQELDHF
+2031 FALLQELDHF
-2041 KNRVESD
+2041 MNRVESD

-2063 QSRNAPLSKALSK
+2063 QSRDAPLSKALFK
-2076 ASSLTMDRRTFK
+2076 ASNLTMDRGTFQ

-2121 QDEGLKHIMEKYG
+2121 QDEGVKHIMKKYG
-2134 IPQDST
+2134 IPQDTT

-2145 FYLDLVRTPTGA
+2145 FYLDLVKTPTGA

-2189 TLKLMGD
+2189 TLKLMDD
-2196 LAHRSQEWLENSP
+2196 LAQKSQEWLSNSP
-2209 LIMNSLTTLNQTIP
+2209 LIMNSLTTLKQTIP
-2223 LLKNTLRNPFVQVF
+2223 VLKNTLRNPFVQVF
-2237 IKLMVKLDAIDILT
+2237 IKLMVKLDAIDLLN
-2251 QINRLDDIRLE
+2251 QINQLEDLRSE

-2271 QLDTLSELMTNVSS
+2271 QLDTLSGLAVNVSS
-2285 CVLFDRIKPAR
+2285 CVLFDRIKPVR
-2296 SVDELETMAKQLFLK
+2296 SVDELETLAKQLFLK
-2311 NELFASIIFRLPSDY
+2311 NELFASIIFKLPSDNK
-2326 TERNGTN
+2326 ERNGTN
-2333 RRNLSLPPL
+2333 RRGLSLPPL

-2383 VYVQDSLER
+2383 VYIQDSLER

-2471 HFFAWFVECASF
+2471 HFFAWFLECASF
-2483 LLITVTFLILI
+2483 LLVTVTLLILI

-2505 VVILFLYLTNYSF
+2505 VGILFLYFTNYSF

-2591 GVGLQWHNVYKSPMT
+2591 GVGLQWHNVYNSPMT
-2606 GDNTNF
+2606 GDTTSF

-2661 YIPLWDGKSGGL
+2661 YIPLWNGKSKGL
-2673 PFASFFWRKEPV
+2673 HFTSFFLRKEPA

-2699 LEPQLTNLPVGVSLH
+2699 LEPEPSNLTVGVSLH
-2714 GITKFYGSKAAVQNL
+2714 GITKVYGSKAAVQNL

-2769 YGKDIRTDQ
+2769 YGKDIQTDQ
-2778 DTIRKDMGICMQH
+2778 DIIRKNMGICMQH

-2805 LYGNI
+2805 LYGYI
-2810 KVPHWSKQELLEE
+2810 KVPHWSKLELLEE
-2823 VDRTLKE
+2823 VERTLKE

-2855 IALLGGSRVV
+2855 IALLGGSKVV

-2906 VLSDRIVFLENGGL
+2906 VLSDRIAFLENGGL

-2940 LTKKKSPAFNLA
+2940 LTKKKSPALNVA
-2952 EECDTSAVTA
+2952 EECDTSAVTT

-2986 PFNSRVSPAY
+2986 PFNSKVSSAY

-3005 GGASDLQ
+3005 GASDLH

-3032 DLSKGEQADS
+3032 DLSQSEQADS
-3042 ELPQEVPASCPL
+3042 ELPQELPGCTL
-3054 ENDEMSVNSDTF
+3054 ENDETSNSF

-3075 KSKKRN
+3075 KSQKRN
-3081 NFCVLLRK
+3081 NFYLSLRK
-3089 ATALFVKR
+3089 SAALFVKR

-3141 PSLYGDS
+3141 PSLYSDS
-3148 GQADFFGNYNKS
+3148 SQADFFGNYNGS

-3183 PGCFKEKV
+3183 PGCFKHEV
-3191 PGEWLSS
+3191 PGEWVSS
-3198 GNQSA
+3198 GNQSVP
-3203 QYFACNCTD
+3203 YSACNCTD
-3212 IKQTCPQV
+3212 NKQTCPKV
-3220 DFTPPHKRTFSSRTI
+3220 GFVPPHKRTFSSRTI

-3312 NLPKEKSSNYGIS
+3312 NLPKEKASTYGIS

-3340 MLSSLLD
+3340 MLCSLLD

-3381 HISGLGV
+3381 HIAGLGV
-3388 TTYWVTNFIYDLTY
+3388 TSYWVTNFIYDLAY
-3402 FMVPVALSIGV
+3402 FMVPVALSMGV
-3413 ISAFQIPAFYNDSNL
+3413 ISAFQIPAFFSDNNL

-3474 IITQSVVFLLSQEK
+3474 IITHSVVFLLSQEK
-3488 ATDQGLHNLAE
+3488 ATDKGLHDLAE

-3510 FCFGNGLIELSQHQA
+3510 FCFGNGLIELSQQQA

-3534 VVYPDKTFELDRISC
+3534 VVYPDKTFELDRISS

-3554 FLQGTLFFSIRL
+3554 FIQGTLFFSIRL
-3566 VVDDGTIQKVWYKI
+3566 LVDDGTIQKVWYKI
-3580 LEFLYDQM
+3580 LEFLYNKV
-3588 HGKLPLQLE
+3588 HGKLPLQGE
-3597 AAEEEEDKDVLT
+3597 AAGEEEEDKDVLA
-3609 ESERVAAGRTDY
+3609 ESERVAVGRTDY
-3621 DMLQLQNLTKIYHL
+3621 DMLQLQNLTKVYHL
-3635 PHRRIVAVRNVSI
+3635 PRRRIVAVRNVSI
-3648 GIPAGECFGL
+3648 GIPPGECFGL

-3678 PSHGRLLVRDE
+3678 PSHGRLLVREE
-3689 NGFLTD
+3689 NGSLSD
-3695 VDKAHWSLFGYCPQE
+3695 VDNAHWSLFGYCPQE

-3724 YYARLLGIPE
+3724 YYSRLHGIPE
-3734 KHIKGIVLQLLY
+3734 KSIKGIVLQLLY
-3746 RLNLVP
+3746 RLNLMP

-3771 ALALLGR
+3771 ALALLGK

-3835 GSFQCLGSLQHIK
+3835 GRFRCLGSLQHIK

-3855 TVKMHLNNG
+3855 TVKMHLKSG
-3864 AESSIEKLT
+3864 VSGIEKLT
-3873 QFMQSNFPNTHL
+3873 QFMQSSFPNTHL

-3893 EYHVLV
+3893 EFHIPV

-3904 ANIFQLLEASKAVF
+3904 ANIFQLLEASKAALR
-3918 KIRHFSV
+3918 IRHFSV
-3925 SQTTLEEVFINFARH
+3925 SQTTLEEVFINFAKH
-3940 QTSPDAPEGTSEHSN
+3940 QSGPDASEASSEHSDAN
-3955 PDSGGSPMA
+3955 I
-3964 PLF
+3964 F

>member
-6 QHLRVLLWKNW
+6 RHLKVLLWKNW
-17 LSVKRQPLWSL
+17 LSVRRQPLWSL
-28 TLVTWPAITFIL
+28 TLVAWPAITFIL

-106 RRRSVN
+106 RRRSA
-112 VERGGHLS
+112 
-120 PQSADATKSRNGSLE
+120 SADRDSHRSSQRVDVPQSRNGSLE
-135 LMDAIASLKS
+135 SIESTANLKS
-145 STENMSPS
+145 STENVSSS
-153 SHNRTHLFR
+153 SHNRTHSFR
-162 NILSRG
+162 NILSPG
-168 EMPTHQSTVANL
+168 EMPVRTSTVANL
-180 KSGICE
+180 KAGVCD
-186 VLSAYASSQKPLWEA
+186 VLSAYASSQNPLWEV
-201 LGANVYQTF
+201 LGADVYQTF

-217 LESFFQEFRSRI
+217 AESFFREFRSRI
-229 VKLQEDP
+229 SKLQEDP
-236 QYQVTFVRETVS
+236 QYQVVFVRETVS
-248 FLSLLSELQNET
+248 FLSLLSELQNDT
-260 SVWRLLLLAPD
+260 SVWRLLLLAPE
-271 ITRDVIRVK
+271 ITRGVLRVE
-280 GMVAALRETSRTFI
+280 GMVAALQETSRTFI
-294 DPERDFLSDASES
+294 DPETDFLSDVNDS
-307 GLQALKDM
+307 GLQALQDL
-315 ITRLLHSLNCTEPD
+315 ITRLNCTEQD
-329 ENSSE
+329 ENNSE
-334 ITALCELSRHW
+334 ITDLCEVSRHW
-345 NSHHPS
+345 NGNHT
-351 LVQMK
+351 LLAQMK
-356 EMVSKIISPD
+356 DIVSKIISPD
-366 SATAD
+366 FASAD
-371 FKMGNLSKD
+371 FQMGNLTKD
-380 LETIRKSLDLFKD
+380 LETLQKSLHLFKVL
-393 FQEGS
+393 QEGN
-398 STAELKNLKPLN
+398 STTELKNLKLSN
-410 LFDNKT
+410 QSDNQT
-416 ILRLTDILS
+416 VLRLAEILS
-425 LQMRDDQHHKRR
+425 RQMRDAQHNERR
-437 DLTSL
+437 DLFREDDIFEGHKLASL
-442 LQQTAFNT
+442 LRQTGFST
-450 SSIFQLMTP
+450 SSFFQMMAHLT
-459 LKEIQNIYD
+459 EIQSIYN
-468 LTRNILDLVF
+468 LTRDIWDLVS
-478 LSKTDFKATKLW
+478 LNKTNFKATKLW
-490 QTLKMITSHK
+490 RILKMITSQK
-500 FIYMPEKVR
+500 ILYVPEKVR

-537 KVLALQKIYDIVANV
+537 KILALQKIFDIVANV
-552 NASHNY
+552 NASRNY
-558 LLISSLTNLMQK
+558 LLISSLTDLMQQ

-581 EFNTYWQISEK
+581 EFNTYWHIVEK

-620 RNGSGLLFNKVLEQ
+620 RNGSGLLLNNVLEQ
-634 LTAFANHLL
+634 LTAFANDLL
-643 EDYSGDNVGGANIS
+643 EDYSGDALGGGNIS

-673 EEKYISAF
+673 EEKYISAL

-687 MNADAHNETIQRLIE
+687 MRADAHNETIQRLFE

-715 LLEASVIKRMDNLFR
+715 LLEASYIKKMDNLFS
-730 FSRLSDLQD
+730 FSRLLDLQD
-739 FPRTPVRPDAS
+739 FHRTPVRHDAI
-750 LVEGKVLEL
+750 VEGNVLEL
-759 WYFTLSPFVRED
+759 WYLTLSPFVRED
-771 SLDNGRL
+771 IQDNERL
-778 LNCTVK
+778 LKCTVE
-784 DFHHIAIEVLFR
+784 DFHRIAVEVLFS
-796 NTTFSEA
+796 NTTLNEA
-803 VAESDC
+803 VAGSTC
-809 RFLFTSTDT
+809 SFLFTSMKMENRT
-818 VVNNQTLTEVFQL
+818 VINNQTFTEVFQL
-831 LLRNLK
+831 VLRNLK
-837 SLPTLAVLQKSKY
+837 SLPTFSAFQKSKY
-850 FPDEF
+850 LTDEF

-863 LSSRFLSQLDTF
+863 LSSGFLSKLDKF
-875 LNYQNPWI
+875 INYKNPWI
-883 QKMHK
+883 QKIHK
-888 SLTSISSKLSQSN
+888 SLMSISSKLSQSN
-901 LTCQIPLFGKMAVIN
+901 QTCQVPLFGNMAAIN
-916 ESSAFHILVPFV
+916 ESSAFHILIPFV
-928 TNYTE
+928 MNDSE
-933 TYSQRLSASQS
+933 PYSHHLSVSQS
-944 TQERVLA
+944 VQERALA

-959 PDRNAS
+959 SDRTTS
-965 IARII
+965 ISKML
-970 ENMGGAVSHPQWK
+970 ENRGKAVNHPQWK

-989 SKVAK
+989 SKVAN

-1012 EALILVSTALSPN
+1012 KALILVSTALPPN
-1025 WAETY
+1025 SAETH
-1030 PFFEILNWGMNAS
+1030 PFVENLDWGMNAS
-1043 NFEDMLES
+1043 YFEDMLDS
-1051 LKWFSVTSKT
+1051 LKLLNVTSET
-1061 DYRTYLEKYFHT
+1061 DYRTYLKKYFHT

-1079 VLAQSLFRLSPQW
+1079 ALAQSLFHRNPQW
-1092 KDTKKGLYLT
+1092 EDTKKALNLT
-1102 KLIWNNLFLNETGF
+1102 KFIWNNLLLNETGF
-1116 NLAGIWETV
+1116 SLAGIWEAV
-1125 KKVVSHAISLFSV
+1125 KEVVSDAISLFSV
-1138 DPRHDLRSTQ
+1138 DTRH
-1148 EASLHISNFLRKSIA
+1148 EATLQVSNFLLKSIA
-1163 TKNILWQILS
+1163 TKNMLGQILS
-1173 VPNAYNV
+1173 IQNVYNS
-1180 TANVRMNKNYP
+1180 TANVSMNKNHP
-1191 FVVHLSEIMQR
+1191 FAVHLSEIMQI
-1202 IQNTTKKPWWD
+1202 IQNITNQPLWKEPSD
-1213 ELRNLEHK
+1213 LEHEQ
-1221 LLRSLK
+1221 LRSMK

-1238 FSKILRKHLITQYNV
+1238 FLKILHNHLITQHNV

-1266 LWKGAEE
+1266 LSHVLQKGAEE
-1273 NLQNNSISEALNTVL
+1273 NLQNNISETLNTAL
-1288 RSLSFEENSEH
+1288 RGLLFDKDFEH
-1299 QFDISQLEALV
+1299 RFDISPLETLMK
-1310 NESNKNLQRIADTL
+1310 ESNKTLQRIYDTL
-1324 KRGMIILSDS
+1324 KGGTILLADRG
-1334 RLEEATHKERIA
+1334 LEEATDKERIA
-1346 ALYTFSR
+1346 ALYDFSHL
-1353 FLFPREFNQSLLGQ
+1353 LFPGVFNQSLLGQ
-1367 GASSE
+1367 GASSG
-1372 AKIMDIL
+1372 AKIVDIL

-1385 FLDMRSRSGKPQNCS
+1385 FLDVRNRSGKPQNCS
-1400 AQHVIHSILQI
+1400 AKDVIHIVLQM
-1411 LRKNAILHESFKQSD
+1411 LLKNATLHESFRQSD

-1445 LTELFRLTI
+1445 LTELFRSSI
-1454 RNLKLSPESA
+1454 RNLNLSPESA
-1464 KLYQNED
+1464 DLYKNED

-1482 LQFSSGMLSK
+1482 LQFSSGVLSK
-1492 MDILFNFKNPWI
+1492 MGILFNFNNSWI
-1504 QQTSRSLAAISNAL
+1504 QQIYNSLAAISEAL
-1518 PTNNS
+1518 PSNNS
-1523 TCLIPILDGTD
+1523 TCLIPVLDGIND
-1534 DAVNYYPL
+1534 VVNYYPL
-1542 NMVSSFLIR
+1542 KILPPFLAR
-1551 ALLAHGTDIHA
+1551 GTDFHSQ
-1562 RDFTDWLVGWN
+1562 DLTDWLVDWN
-1573 NMSEFLSALEDNVH
+1573 HLLVFYGLLQDKVH
-1587 QYSAMNEAL
+1587 QYSAMSGAL
-1596 EMAKDVPSRF
+1596 EMAEDVPSPSA
-1606 GVDSLSQIWN
+1606 VDNFSQVWN
-1616 LVSKWNLTE
+1616 LVSKRSLTE
-1625 MEDARHGLKWMERV
+1625 MEGAKGSLRRVERV
-1639 LVRNESSPILV
+1639 LARNESNPFLEA
-1650 SSIYVLQKA
+1650 SIYILKKA
-1659 MLSDLL
+1659 MLLDKS
-1665 EKLKRDQD
+1665 ENLKTDQD

-1681 NMEYVFK
+1681 SMESVFEHSTK
-1688 HIAYRF
+1688 I
-1694 ATVTE
+1694 TE
-1699 MLFNENLLQNESGK
+1699 MLFNENLLQNEVGK
-1713 TSSPSTLIAQFLFSE
+1713 ASSPNNLIAQFLSSE
-1728 FENTFFKML
+1728 FENIFLKML
-1737 PNNGYRSYLLC
+1737 PDNGFRSYMLC
-1748 LVNMTDGL
+1748 LMNMTDGPD
-1756 NMEFS
+1756 S
-1761 EDVPLNTEQL
+1761 ELSAEDAA
-1771 EKILFAHHDSYKK
+1771 EKIIFAHRDASRN
-1784 YSSVPEIL
+1784 YSSVSEIL
-1792 TFRLSRLQNVTS
+1792 MFRLSRLQNLTS
-1804 ALCDSERLQAA
+1804 ALCDAEWLRAA
-1815 QQSCQLPK
+1815 QQACQLPDL
-1823 VSFGDLCRQSR
+1823 SFVDLCRQSR
-1834 FHRKLLHGIAL
+1834 FHRKLLHGVAL
-1845 NDQLVSS
+1845 SDRLATS
-1852 LIRHRGLPRELREML
+1852 LINHGRMPGELREIL
-1867 LGDPT
+1867 VGDPT

-1877 IHWFR
+1877 IKWFR
-1882 ENVPQLHYIQDI
+1882 ENVPQFHYLQDI
-1894 PQYVASVNSIV
+1894 PRYLASVNSLV
-1905 NHTKIAAHSK
+1905 NHTKTAAHSK
-1915 KQDMIID
+1915 KQDTIID
-1922 LFRNVGRL
+1922 LFRDVDRL
-1930 KEDLRTVVGMSE
+1930 KEDLRNVVGMSVE
-1942 ESRDALLE
+1942 GTEALLE

-1955 NRTELLFEML
+1955 NRTELFFEML
-1965 QLESCRNGG
+1965 QLESCPNGG
-1974 ADAKLEIVAKDFCNL
+1974 ADAKLGIVAEDFCNL
-1989 SLPERVHKSYLL
+1989 PLTERVHKSYVL

-2021 KELQSSLDKV
+2021 KEVQASLDKV
-2031 FGLLQELDHF
+2031 SGLLHELDHF
-2041 KNRVESD
+2041 KSRVESD
-2048 VQPLLDAIHSLKKLR
+2048 VRPLLDAIHSLKKMR
-2063 QSRNAPLSKALSK
+2063 QSRNAPLSKALFK
-2076 ASSLTMDRRTFK
+2076 ASNLTMDAGTFK

-2121 QDEGLKHIMEKYG
+2121 QDEGVKHIMNKYG

-2166 LLGKILYTPDTPET
+2166 LLGKILFTPDTPET

-2189 TLKLMGD
+2189 TLKLMAD
-2196 LAHRSQEWLENSP
+2196 LAHKSQEWLENSP
-2209 LIMNSLTTLNQTIP
+2209 LIMNSLTTLKQTIP
-2223 LLKNTLRNPFVQVF
+2223 VLKNTLQNPFVQVF
-2237 IKLMVKLDAIDILT
+2237 IKLMVKLDAIELLN
-2251 QINRLDDIRLE
+2251 QINQLDDIRLE
-2262 LQNNADIIS
+2262 LQSNADIIN
-2271 QLDTLSELMTNVSS
+2271 QLDTLSRLSVNVSS
-2285 CVLFDRIKPAR
+2285 CVLFDRIKPVR
-2296 SVDELETMAKQLFLK
+2296 SEEELETLAKQLFLK
-2311 NELFASIIFRLPSDY
+2311 NELFASIIFRLPSDNK
-2326 TERNGTN
+2326 ERDGADH
-2333 RRNLSLPPL
+2333 RSLSLPPL

-2383 VYVQDSLER
+2383 VYIQDSLER
-2392 AIIELQTGKRLE
+2392 AIIELQTGKQLE
-2404 DLAVQVQGTPYPCYS
+2404 DIAVQVQGTPYPCYS

-2471 HFFAWFVECASF
+2471 HFFAWFLECASF

-2494 LKVGNILPQSN
+2494 LKVGNILPKSN
-2505 VVILFLYLTNYSF
+2505 VAILFLYLTDYSF

-2591 GVGLQWHNVYKSPMT
+2591 GIGLQWHNVYRSPMT

-2661 YIPLWDGKSGGL
+2661 YIPLWNGKSKAL
-2673 PFASFFWRKEPV
+2673 DFTSFFLRKEAA

-2699 LEPQLTNLPVGVSLH
+2699 LEPEPCNLTVGVSLH
-2714 GITKFYGSKAAVQNL
+2714 GITKTYGSKAAVQNL

-2778 DTIRKDMGICMQH
+2778 DAIRKNMGICMQH
-2791 NVLFSYLTTKEHLL
+2791 NVLFSYLTTEEHLR
-2805 LYGNI
+2805 LYGYI
-2810 KVPHWSKQELLEE
+2810 KVPHWSRPELQEE
-2823 VDRTLKE
+2823 VERTLKE
-2830 TGLYNHRHKLAGSLS
+2830 TGLYSHRHKLAGSLS

-2855 IALLGGSRVV
+2855 IALLGGSKVV

-2885 ISKNRKGR
+2885 ISRNRKGR

-2906 VLSDRIVFLENGGL
+2906 VLSDRIAFLENGGL
-2920 KCCGSPFYL
+2920 KCCGSPFFL

-2940 LTKKKSPAFNLA
+2940 LTKKKSPALNLA

-2986 PFNSRVSPAY
+2986 QFNSSVSSAY

-3005 GGASDLQ
+3005 GASDLH

-3032 DLSKGEQADS
+3032 DLSEGDPADS
-3042 ELPQEVPASCPL
+3042 EPPQEKPGCPL
-3054 ENDEMSVNSDTF
+3054 ENDEMSLNSDNF

-3075 KSKKRN
+3075 KSKKQN
-3081 NFCVLLRK
+3081 NFGLLLRK
-3089 ATALFVKR
+3089 AAALFAKR

-3141 PSLYGDS
+3141 PSLYGDF

-3170 FPGVDNTCLNRSN
+3170 FPGVDSTCLNRSS
-3183 PGCFKEKV
+3183 PGCFEGDV
-3191 PGEWLSS
+3191 PGEWLFS

-3203 QYFACNCTD
+3203 QYSACNCTD
-3212 IKQTCPQV
+3212 DKQTCPKV
-3220 DFTPPHKRTFSSRTI
+3220 DFVPPHKRTFSSRAI
-3235 YNLTGHDVEAY
+3235 YNLTGHDIEAY
-3246 LLITAK
+3246 LLMTAK

-3268 TSDLQ
+3268 TSNLQ

-3293 GYHSLPAYLNSLNN
+3293 GYHSLPAFLNSLNN

-3312 NLPKEKSSNYGIS
+3312 NLPKEKSSTYGIS
-3325 VVAHPYPGGESQEQL
+3325 VVAHPYPGGESQEQV

-3388 TTYWVTNFIYDLTY
+3388 TSYWVTNFIYDLVY

-3413 ISAFQIPAFYNDSNL
+3413 ISAFQIPAFFNGNNL

-3474 IITQSVVFLLSQEK
+3474 IITHSVVFLLSQEK
-3488 ATDQGLHNLAE
+3488 ATDQGLHDLAE

-3510 FCFGNGLIELSQHQA
+3510 FCFGSGLIELSQHQA

-3534 VVYPDKTFELDRISC
+3534 VVYPDTTFELDRISA

-3554 FLQGTLFFSIRL
+3554 FLQGTLFFSVRL
-3566 VVDDGTIQKVWYKI
+3566 LVDDGTIQNVWYKI
-3580 LEFLYDQM
+3580 LEFLYDKV
-3588 HGKLPLQLE
+3588 HGKLPLQWE
-3597 AAEEEEDKDVLT
+3597 AAGEEEDKDVLA
-3609 ESERVAAGRTDY
+3609 ESERVAAGRADY

-3689 NGFLTD
+3689 NGFLND
-3695 VDKAHWSLFGYCPQE
+3695 VDRAHWSLFGYCPQE

-3724 YYARLLGIPE
+3724 YYARLHGIPE
-3734 KHIKGIVLQLLY
+3734 KQIKGIVLQLLY

-3771 ALALLGR
+3771 ALALLGK
-3778 PSILLL
+3778 PSVLLL

-3835 GSFQCLGSLQHIK
+3835 GRFQCLGSLQHIK

-3864 AESSIEKLT
+3864 SDSVEKLT
-3873 QFMQSNFPNTHL
+3873 QFMQSSFPSTHL
-3885 KDHQLNMV
+3885 KNALIRN
-3893 EYHVLV
+3893 LGPWA
-3899 SAGGV
+3899 AGCP
-3904 ANIFQLLEASKAVF
+3904 
-3918 KIRHFSV
+3918 R
-3925 SQTTLEEVFINFARH
+3925 R
-3940 QTSPDAPEGTSEHSN
+3940 DN
-3955 PDSGGSPMA
+3955 PG
-3964 PLF
+3964 